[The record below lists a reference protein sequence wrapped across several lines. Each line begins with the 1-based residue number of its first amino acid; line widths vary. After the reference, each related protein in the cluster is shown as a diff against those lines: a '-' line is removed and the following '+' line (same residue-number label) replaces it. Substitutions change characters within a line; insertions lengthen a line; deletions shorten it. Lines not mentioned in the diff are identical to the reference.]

1 MAIMTAKNVTR
12 LAIATGLLLLIPLVA
27 MLFTREVNWGPMDF
41 VIAGALLF
49 GTGCAWLFVASR
61 TRSVTYRLA
70 GGAALLLVLSTIWAQ
85 LAVGIF

>member
-1 MAIMTAKNVTR
+1 MTARSVTR

-49 GTGCAWLFVASR
+49 GTGCAWLFIASK
-61 TRSVTYRLA
+61 TTSVKYRIA
-70 GGAALLLVLSTIWAQ
+70 GGAALLLALSTIWAQ